1 MVMVA
6 PGAAV
11 PPLGFWLITWPAGE
25 DEVASVLVSTL
36 KPLDCR
42 VVAAWSCCWPTT
54 FGTATGACPL
64 DTNSVTMVFAATLL
78 PSWGLELMTMFGL
91 TVLEFWKTTVDR
103 RCWALICACAT
114 ATFSPFTSGTAY
126 VLPAPASR

>member
-1 MVMVA
+1 LLTLTWKPAVVRTWVAVCCESPTTGGTETAPPDTVMVMVA

-42 VVAAWSCCWPTT
+42 VAA
-54 FGTATGACPL
+54 A
-64 DTNSVTMVFAATLL
+64 
-78 PSWGLELMTMFGL
+78 
-91 TVLEFWKTTVDR
+91 
-103 RCWALICACAT
+103 
-114 ATFSPFTSGTAY
+114 
-126 VLPAPASR
+126 